1 MDKMNEKIAKWN
13 RNKKGLGFSAVI
25 RETDNHRL
33 SVTISHCKKEY
44 LKAVTALAKEI
55 MRDALQDIAANFVYE
70 VAPQDRESEE
80 KKIASFLHSNTV
92 TYLNLLLSD
101 ERAYYTKLQQDTAM
115 FQLKYEAEHAQFSE
129 EGWKRWNGQPA
140 KVENPIPFAVHEDD
154 SKIQVV
160 V

>member
-1 MDKMNEKIAKWN
+1 
-13 RNKKGLGFSAVI
+13 
-25 RETDNHRL
+25 
-33 SVTISHCKKEY
+33 
-44 LKAVTALAKEI
+44 

-70 VAPQDRESEE
+70 VAPQDREIEE

-101 ERAYYTKLQQDTAM
+101 EHAYYTKLQQDTAM

>member
-13 RNKKGLGFSAVI
+13 RNKNGLGFSAVV

-33 SVTISHCKKEY
+33 SVSISHCKREY
-44 LKAVTALAKEI
+44 MKAVTALAKDI
-55 MRDALQDIAANFVYE
+55 MRDALQDIAASFVYE

-92 TYLNLLLSD
+92 AYLNLLLSD
-101 ERAYYTKLQQDTAM
+101 ESAYYARLRQDTAM

-140 KVENPIPFAVHEDD
+140 AVENPIPFLVQEDD
-154 SKIQVV
+154 SKIKVV